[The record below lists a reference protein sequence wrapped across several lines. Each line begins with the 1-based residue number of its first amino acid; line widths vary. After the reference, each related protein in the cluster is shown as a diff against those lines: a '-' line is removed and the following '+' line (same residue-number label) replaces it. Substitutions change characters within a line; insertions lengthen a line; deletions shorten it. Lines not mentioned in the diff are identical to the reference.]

1 MNDSDNKISH
11 KFAYSGANKLKII
24 SDKYENSFWNQN
36 LSSDEDFFQ
45 TQKKFRPT
53 LACKINSSIHKY

>member
-45 TQKKFRPT
+45 TQKKF
-53 LACKINSSIHKY
+53 SSNFSMQNKFKHS